1 MYIFSHLHY
10 RETYGKFWT
19 STENFWKH
27 VEKHKELTDETM
39 AKFIIENNNYKGTI
53 LSKESMESLL
63 KYQDTFQRGSEYGQI
78 ANQTLGTFWFQIVA
92 LFEST

>member
-1 MYIFSHLHY
+1 
-10 RETYGKFWT
+10 
-19 STENFWKH
+19 
-27 VEKHKELTDETM
+27 M

-63 KYQDTFQRGSEYGQI
+63 KYQDMFQRGSEYGQI